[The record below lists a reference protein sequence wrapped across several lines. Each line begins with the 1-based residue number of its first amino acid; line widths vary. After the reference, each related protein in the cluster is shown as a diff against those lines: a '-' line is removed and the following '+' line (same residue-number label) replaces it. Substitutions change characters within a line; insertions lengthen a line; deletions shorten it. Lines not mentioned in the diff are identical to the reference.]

1 MNKNGTIDKV
11 MLYEPPFT
19 DLNDQGVSVFD
30 DDSKLFS
37 IVKIIDEINLNAF
50 A

>member
-1 MNKNGTIDKV
+1 

-19 DLNDQGVSVFD
+19 DHNDQGIIGVFD
-30 DDSKLFS
+30 NDGDLIN
-37 IVKIIDEINLNAF
+37 IVKVIDLINGNAGV